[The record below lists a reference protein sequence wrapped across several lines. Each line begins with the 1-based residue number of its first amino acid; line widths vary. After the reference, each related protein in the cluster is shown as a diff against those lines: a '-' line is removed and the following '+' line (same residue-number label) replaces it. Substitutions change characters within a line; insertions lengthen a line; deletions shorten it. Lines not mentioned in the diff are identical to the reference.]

1 MHARRL
7 YEGKPM
13 EGKLMEGKPM
23 ELDIFS
29 RIDDRSGHV

>member
-23 ELDIFS
+23 ELDIFF